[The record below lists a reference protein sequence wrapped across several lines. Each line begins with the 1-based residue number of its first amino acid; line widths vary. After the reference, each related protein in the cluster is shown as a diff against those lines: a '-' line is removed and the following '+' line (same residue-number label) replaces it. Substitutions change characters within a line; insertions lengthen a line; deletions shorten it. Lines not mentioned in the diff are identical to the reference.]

1 VLKQHSQLDFYIASS
16 LKQQSFDVFDI
27 DTSFTQ
33 IYILVNGD
41 WTNYTEWSK
50 WTECS
55 ESCGNGMQKSTHSR
69 SCTNPEPKF
78 NGQQCAGEVTEERS
92 QICKIKDCPGKIDYS
107 FVL

>member
-1 VLKQHSQLDFYIASS
+1 VLKQHSQLDFHIASS

-33 IYILVNGD
+33 IYILVNGG
-41 WTNYTEWSK
+41 WTTYTVWSK
-50 WTECS
+50 WIECS
-55 ESCGNGMQKSTHSR
+55 ESCGNVMQKSTPSR

-78 NGQQCAGEVTEERS
+78 NGQQFAGEVTEERS
-92 QICKIKDCPGKIDYS
+92 QICKIKDCPGKIDHN